1 VKKKCVFLPIVVK
14 AIAQKKDG
22 ISLTPVSRLDQ
33 VIIMNTLPRGTRM
46 VATLDD
52 TKRNAI
58 AIKLAS
64 IKALQQLLIEN
75 EQLLL
80 KQGLDAEIGDRIR
93 NFLNDDEKNLGILE
107 TVIGQYGIQAE
118 PKKTVTEFIEKARE
132 LFKGSELSL
141 YEKVSQHELLKH
153 QVVMSGLI
161 VHKAAQKVGADV
173 LLAIGPLNTINFE
186 NRAHQEQ
193 LKGIL
198 EILGVRELTG
208 QDADQGIWARV
219 QDAMAAVS
227 GVVGS
232 AVTQNSD
239 KKDLNIQDVIRLDH
253 NKVNTLF
260 TELLQS
266 NNPQKIQEYFGQ
278 IYKDLTAHSEAEE
291 EVVYPRVRPFYGQ
304 DNTQELFDEQAEMK
318 RVLEQIKAIN
328 PSSSEFKDQ
337 VRQLMEAVGDHIRQ
351 EESTMFAAIRNN
363 LSTEQTEQLATE
375 FKAAKTRI
383 QEKLGVVSESNV

>member
-1 VKKKCVFLPIVVK
+1 
-14 AIAQKKDG
+14 
-22 ISLTPVSRLDQ
+22 
-33 VIIMNTLPRGTRM
+33 M

-58 AIKLAS
+58 AVKLAS
-64 IKALQQLLIEN
+64 IKALQQLVIEN

-80 KQGLDAEIGDRIR
+80 TQGLDAEIGDRIR
-93 NFLNDDEKNLGILE
+93 NFLNDDEKNLGVLE

-118 PKKTVTEFIEKARE
+118 PKSTVTQFIEKARE

-153 QVVMSGLI
+153 QLVMSGLI
-161 VHKAAQKVGADV
+161 VHKAAQKIGADV

-198 EILGVRELTG
+198 EILGVREFTG

-232 AVTQNSD
+232 AVTQTSD
-239 KKDLNIQDVIRLDH
+239 KSDLNIQDVIRLDH

-266 NNPQKIQEYFGQ
+266 DNPQKIQEYFGQ
-278 IYKDLTAHSEAEE
+278 IYKDLTAHA
-291 EVVYPRVRPFYGQ
+291 
-304 DNTQELFDEQAEMK
+304 
-318 RVLEQIKAIN
+318 
-328 PSSSEFKDQ
+328 
-337 VRQLMEAVGDHIRQ
+337 
-351 EESTMFAAIRNN
+351 
-363 LSTEQTEQLATE
+363 
-375 FKAAKTRI
+375 
-383 QEKLGVVSESNV
+383 

>member
-1 VKKKCVFLPIVVK
+1 
-14 AIAQKKDG
+14 
-22 ISLTPVSRLDQ
+22 
-33 VIIMNTLPRGTRM
+33 M
-46 VATLDD
+46 VTTLDD

-64 IKALQQLLIEN
+64 IKALQQLALEN

-80 KQGLDAEIGDRIR
+80 TQGLDAEIADRIR
-93 NFLNDDEKNLGILE
+93 DFIKDDEKNLGILE

-118 PKKTVTEFIEKARE
+118 PKKTITEFIEKARE

-153 QVVMSGLI
+153 QLVTGGLV
-161 VHKAAQKVGADV
+161 VHKAAQKIGADV

-198 EILGVRELTG
+198 EILGVREFTG

-219 QDAMAAVS
+219 QDALAAVS

-266 NNPQKIQEYFGQ
+266 DDPQKIQEYFGQ
-278 IYKDLTAHSEAEE
+278 IYKDLTAHAEAEE
-291 EVVYPRVRPFYGQ
+291 EVVYPRVRSFYGQ
-304 DNTQELFDEQAEMK
+304 DNTQELFDEQAHVK
-318 RVLEQIKAIN
+318 QALEEIKAIS
-328 PSSSEFKDQ
+328 PSSPQFKEKAK
-337 VRQLMEAVGDHIRQ
+337 QLLDELGDHIRQ
-351 EESTMFAAIRNN
+351 EESTLFAAIRNN
-363 LSTEQTEQLATE
+363 LSTEQTEQWATE

>member
-1 VKKKCVFLPIVVK
+1 
-14 AIAQKKDG
+14 
-22 ISLTPVSRLDQ
+22 
-33 VIIMNTLPRGTRM
+33 M

-58 AIKLAS
+58 AVKLAS
-64 IKALQQLLIEN
+64 IKALQQLVIEN
-75 EQLLL
+75 EQSLL
-80 KQGLDAEIGDRIR
+80 KEGLDAEIADRIR

-118 PKKTVTEFIEKARE
+118 PKKTVTQFIEKAGE

-153 QVVMSGLI
+153 QLVMSGLI

-173 LLAIGPLNTINFE
+173 LLAIAPLNTINFE

-232 AVTQNSD
+232 AVTQASD

-253 NKVNTLF
+253 GKVNTLF

-266 NNPQKIQEYFGQ
+266 DNPQKIQEYFGQ

-304 DNTQELFDEQAEMK
+304 DNTQELFDEQAQAK
-318 RVLEQIKAIN
+318 LALEEIKALS
-328 PSSSEFKDQ
+328 PSSPQFKEK
-337 VRQLMEAVGDHIRQ
+337 VKQLLAKLGDHIRQ
-351 EESTMFAAIRNN
+351 EETTLFAAIRNN
-363 LSTEQTEQLATE
+363 LTTEQSEQLATE

-383 QEKLGVVSESNV
+383 QQKLGVVTESNV

>member
-1 VKKKCVFLPIVVK
+1 
-14 AIAQKKDG
+14 
-22 ISLTPVSRLDQ
+22 
-33 VIIMNTLPRGTRM
+33 M

-58 AIKLAS
+58 AVKLAS
-64 IKALQQLLIEN
+64 IKALQQLVIEN
-75 EQLLL
+75 EQALLT
-80 KQGLDAEIGDRIR
+80 QGLDAEIGDRIR
-93 NFLNDDEKNLGILE
+93 NFINDDQKNLGILE

-118 PKKTVTEFIEKARE
+118 PKKNVTQFIEKARE

-141 YEKVSQHELLKH
+141 YEKFSQQELLKH
-153 QVVMSGLI
+153 QLVMSGVV

-173 LLAIGPLNTINFE
+173 LLAIAPLNTINFE

-219 QDAMAAVS
+219 QDALAAVS

-232 AVTQNSD
+232 AVTQASD

-266 NNPQKIQEYFGQ
+266 NDPQKIQEYFGQ
-278 IYKDLTAHSEAEE
+278 IYKDLNAHAEAEE

-304 DNTQELFDEQAEMK
+304 DNTQELFDEQAHAK
-318 RVLEQIKAIN
+318 QALEEIKAIS
-328 PSSSEFKDQ
+328 PSSPQFKEK
-337 VRQLMEAVGDHIRQ
+337 VKQLMDALGDHIRQ

-363 LSTEQTEQLATE
+363 LSTEQSEQLATE
-375 FKAAKTRI
+375 FKAAKTKI
-383 QEKLGVVSESNV
+383 QQKLGVVTESNV

>member
-1 VKKKCVFLPIVVK
+1 
-14 AIAQKKDG
+14 
-22 ISLTPVSRLDQ
+22 
-33 VIIMNTLPRGTRM
+33 M

-58 AIKLAS
+58 AVKLAS
-64 IKALQQLLIEN
+64 IKALQQLVIEN

-80 KQGLDAEIGDRIR
+80 KEGLDAEIGDRIR
-93 NFLNDDEKNLGILE
+93 DFLKDDEKNLGVLE

-118 PKKTVTEFIEKARE
+118 PKKTVTQFIEKAGE

-153 QVVMSGLI
+153 RLVMSGLI

-173 LLAIGPLNTINFE
+173 LLAIAPLNTINFE

-232 AVTQNSD
+232 AVTQASD

-253 NKVNTLF
+253 GKVNTLF

-266 NNPQKIQEYFGQ
+266 NDPQKIQEYFGQ

-291 EVVYPRVRPFYGQ
+291 EVVYPKVRPFYGQ
-304 DNTQELFDEQAEMK
+304 ANTQELFDEQAQMK
-318 RVLEQIKAIN
+318 QALEEIKAIS
-328 PSSSEFKDQ
+328 PSSPQFKEK
-337 VRQLMEAVGDHIRQ
+337 VKQLMDVLGDHIRQ
-351 EESTMFAAIRNN
+351 EENTMFAAIRNN
-363 LSTEQTEQLATE
+363 LTTEQTEQLATE

-383 QEKLGVVSESNV
+383 QEKLGVVSESKI

>member
-1 VKKKCVFLPIVVK
+1 MVV
-14 AIAQKKDG
+14 
-22 ISLTPVSRLDQ
+22 
-33 VIIMNTLPRGTRM
+33 
-46 VATLDD
+46 TLDD

-58 AIKLAS
+58 AVKLAS
-64 IKALQQLLIEN
+64 IKALQQLVIEN
-75 EQLLL
+75 EKLLL
-80 KQGLDAEIGDRIR
+80 REGLDAEIADRIR
-93 NFLNDDEKNLGILE
+93 NFLNDDEKNLGVLE

-118 PKKTVTEFIEKARE
+118 PKKTVTQFIEKAGE

-153 QVVMSGLI
+153 QLVMSGLI

-173 LLAIGPLNTINFE
+173 LLAIAPLNTINFE

-219 QDAMAAVS
+219 QDAVAAVS

-232 AVTQNSD
+232 AVTQASD

-253 NKVNTLF
+253 GKVNTLF

-266 NNPQKIQEYFGQ
+266 NDPQKIQEYFGQ

-304 DNTQELFDEQAEMK
+304 DNTQELFDEQAQAK
-318 RVLEQIKAIN
+318 LALEEIKALS
-328 PSSSEFKDQ
+328 PSSPQFKEK
-337 VRQLMEAVGDHIRQ
+337 VKQLLAKLGDHIRQ
-351 EESTMFAAIRNN
+351 EETTLFAAIRNN
-363 LSTEQTEQLATE
+363 LTTEQSEQLATE

-383 QEKLGVVSESNV
+383 QQKLGVVTESKV